1 MKNIRH
7 ILVLVV
13 LVFFGYQQAKSQQI
27 YQFSQ
32 YLQNLYLL
40 NTASGGIHN
49 YTEVN
54 LSYRNQWVG
63 ITNSPTTFYVS
74 ANAPIGSR
82 VDVKPISSSVRISN
96 VESYNSIV
104 RKSYHDIGG
113 YIARDGYGPYAQ
125 TMGALSY
132 AFHLPVAKEI
142 DLSFSP
148 SIGFSSVVFDA
159 TKAEVEYAGDPTY
172 INYIGTRDQ
181 SSQMDINVAFWL
193 EHPKFF
199 FGYSSDQLIQERLKL
214 SNQVTFEDIK
224 AHHNIIGGYH
234 FKLVN
239 YMELTPSILV
249 KYVDQAPLS
258 FDLNLR
264 LDMREMYWVGLSYRN
279 SNSLVGMIGLHLSNT
294 LRFGYAFDLSLSTIQ
309 TNNIGSHE
317 VMLGLNLFNKEKAV
331 F

>member
-1 MKNIRH
+1 MKKLRI
-7 ILVLVV
+7 ILALSA
-13 LVFFGYQQAKSQQI
+13 LMLFGYQNLQSQQV

-63 ITNSPTTFYVS
+63 ITNSPTTFYIS

-96 VESYNSIV
+96 LESYNSIV

-125 TMGALSY
+125 TMGVLSY
-132 AFHLPVAKEI
+132 AFHLPVAKEL

-148 SIGFSSVVFDA
+148 SVGFNSVVFDQ
-159 TKAEVEYAGDPTY
+159 TKAIVEYEGDPTY
-172 INYIGTRDQ
+172 DNYIGTRAQ
-181 SSQMDINVAFWL
+181 SSQMDINIAFWL
-193 EHPKFF
+193 EHPQFF

-214 SNQVTFEDIK
+214 SSQITFEDIK

-234 FKLVN
+234 FKLVK
-239 YMELTPSILV
+239 YMELTPSVMV

-294 LRFGYAFDLSLSTIQ
+294 LRFGYAFDLTLSTIQ

>member
-132 AFHLPVAKEI
+132 AFHLPVA
-142 DLSFSP
+142 
-148 SIGFSSVVFDA
+148 
-159 TKAEVEYAGDPTY
+159 
-172 INYIGTRDQ
+172 
-181 SSQMDINVAFWL
+181 
-193 EHPKFF
+193 
-199 FGYSSDQLIQERLKL
+199 
-214 SNQVTFEDIK
+214 
-224 AHHNIIGGYH
+224 
-234 FKLVN
+234 
-239 YMELTPSILV
+239 
-249 KYVDQAPLS
+249 
-258 FDLNLR
+258 
-264 LDMREMYWVGLSYRN
+264 
-279 SNSLVGMIGLHLSNT
+279 
-294 LRFGYAFDLSLSTIQ
+294 
-309 TNNIGSHE
+309 
-317 VMLGLNLFNKEKAV
+317 
-331 F
+331 